1 VLIQRSAIRANAN
14 QGNGGNINIAGNVVL
29 IDSFSAQNITASSNT
44 GVSGNINIDSPIQ
57 NLSGA
62 IAPLPESIVEVAALY
77 SAQCAGQ
84 KGGQF
89 SSFTLQGRDRIPL
102 EPGELLP
109 TPLFMPDLIPDQ
121 SRKPS
126 TLSSPMAK
134 RLQLPGSD
142 LATLLKSTWNI
153 SQGGCRS

>member
-1 VLIQRSAIRANAN
+1 
-14 QGNGGNINIAGNVVL
+14 VVL
-29 IDSFSAQNITASSNT
+29 IDSLSTIDASSQF
-44 GVSGNINIDSPIQ
+44 GISGTINIDSPIQ

-77 SAQCAGQ
+77 NAQCAGQ

-109 TPLFMPDLIPDQ
+109 TPLFMPDLTPDQ
-121 SRKPS
+121 SLKPT
-126 TLSSPMAK
+126 TLSSPMAQ
-134 RLQLPGSD
+134 RLHLPGLGLVASID
-142 LATLLKSTWNI
+142 RTRYLF
-153 SQGGCRS
+153 QGGCPS